1 MSGRET
7 LEGLT
12 GVNRAQIWSGLQNM
26 LAVNIE
32 DE

>member
-1 MSGRET
+1 MGGRET

-12 GVNRAQIWSGLQNM
+12 GVNRVQIWSDLQNM